1 MGSSI
6 SSHSIFYAVSNDAL
20 AIYRTAEKSLVEISE
35 MQTQLA
41 SNLASQSVFI
51 DQLVTDAITTV
62 ENLEKGN
69 KMLKEASERSS
80 MASSFFYGAIGFSLL
95 VFTYDLLV

>member
-1 MGSSI
+1 MYL
-6 SSHSIFYAVSNDAL
+6 SH
-20 AIYRTAEKSLVEISE
+20 RTAEKSLIEISE

-51 DQLVTDAITTV
+51 DQLVADSITTV

-69 KMLKEASERSS
+69 KQLKEASERSS

-95 VFTYDLLV
+95 VVTYDFLV